1 MKKFYFVYEDER
13 DFLAFKVRRNP
24 NRQQRKIKIEG
35 RYILKNGLGWDW
47 ERTNDLAYAIECVDT
62 EPEGLYI
69 YDKVLHKYIYGG
81 SVEADLS
88 RDDIKTFSEEDQK
101 ILFDQYDRISKKYG
115 V

>member
-69 YDKVLHKYIYGG
+69 YDEVLHKYIYGG

-101 ILFDQYDRISKKYG
+101 ILFDQYDRISEKYG